1 MPDGFGSSSA
11 CLLTPPG
18 RSALAVV
25 GVRGPQA
32 MSAVSASFQPRG
44 DSPLHARADRAV
56 VFGRWGGPQGEEL
69 IVVRRAADNLE
80 VHCHGGIAA
89 AAAILR
95 DLARA
100 GCRQIDISAWASDAS
115 RNGVD
120 AAGDE
125 AERERRLIVAEAQL
139 ALAFARG
146 PHAARLLAHQ
156 LSGSLA
162 AAIDTLRAAESPQR
176 EALAERLLSWRGLGL
191 RLTRPWR
198 VVVAGPPNAGK
209 SSLVNALAG
218 FARSIVSPTAGT
230 TRDVLETR
238 LVLGGWDLVL
248 IDTAG
253 LRLEAGDSIEEAGIA
268 KAVAATSQADLVVV
282 VTASDQPDTTA
293 AGTMLCPH
301 APRLFVTNKSDLL
314 TIPPAAA
321 PPSLHTSALT
331 GAGIEDLASRIIHTL
346 IPQTPPPAEPI
357 PFTPRQIDLIH
368 QLRGNTAH
376 GWSGSTGGK
385 GRVAGPG

>member
-1 MPDGFGSSSA
+1 
-11 CLLTPPG
+11 
-18 RSALAVV
+18 
-25 GVRGPQA
+25 
-32 MSAVSASFQPRG
+32 MSAVAASFQPRG
-44 DSPLHARADRAV
+44 GCPLDARPDRAV
-56 VFGRWGGPQGEEL
+56 VFGRWGGQQGEEL
-69 IVVRRAADNLE
+69 IVVRRAADDLE
-80 VHCHGGIAA
+80 VHCHGGVAA

-95 DLARA
+95 DLVHA
-100 GCRQIDISAWASDAS
+100 GCRQLDIAAWASDAS

-125 AERERRLIVAEAQL
+125 WTRERRQIAAEAQL
-139 ALAFARG
+139 ALAVARG

-162 AAIDTLRAAESPQR
+162 AAIDTLRAAESRQR
-176 EALAERLLSWRGLGL
+176 EAIAERLLSWHGLGL
-191 RLTRPWR
+191 RLTQPWR
-198 VVVAGPPNAGK
+198 VVIAGPPNAGK

-253 LRLEAGDSIEEAGIA
+253 LRLQAGDSIEEAGIA
-268 KAVAATSQADLVVV
+268 KAVAATSQAYLVVV

-321 PPSLHTSALT
+321 TPPPLHTSALT
-331 GAGIEDLASRIIHTL
+331 GAGIEDLAIRIIHTL
-346 IPQTPPPAEPI
+346 IPQTPPPGEPI

-368 QLRGNTAH
+368 QLRGNTAD
-376 GWSGSTGGK
+376 
-385 GRVAGPG
+385 R